1 VGKFTKEITTV
12 KFESINEATF
22 RAFDVQEHVGLVG
35 GSTTHATEIR
45 TSPPP
50 PVQLDITIDMHTD

>member
-1 VGKFTKEITTV
+1 MKL
-12 KFESINEATF
+12 ESINEATF
-22 RAFDVQEHVGLVG
+22 RAFDVQEHVRLVG

-45 TSPPP
+45 TFPPP